1 MSYVWSSLF
10 CLFLPTN
17 RVIFLVSVS
26 KEVLEKL
33 RQALKTLSEAE
44 RQLRVSSD
52 RLTWLTAVLLQLA
65 PDHQYALPN
74 TSTDPSFSQSP
85 MVINYTGEKDVPR
98 KRNGGQT
105 EMPNNKRDSTTRI
118 ENLNAD
124 DADDGYLK
132 NNYISRKKHVMAL
145 QTSVS
150 SPDRTKA
157 SEGYPGHGYK
167 ELEEIWFKV
176 LEKMQSNTVKK
187 FMHQEGK
194 LISIRFGA
202 GKPLHLDT
210 NF

>member
-1 MSYVWSSLF
+1 MSYVVLYSVFFFQLI
-10 CLFLPTN
+10 
-17 RVIFLVSVS
+17 VIFLVSVS

-74 TSTDPSFSQSP
+74 TSAEPSFSQSP

-98 KRNGGQT
+98 KRNSGQA

-118 ENLNAD
+118 ENLKTD
-124 DADDGYLK
+124 HADDGYVK

-145 QTSVS
+145 QTSAS
-150 SPDRTKA
+150 SPDITKA
-157 SEGYPGHGYK
+157 SEGYPGDGYK

-187 FMHQEGK
+187 FMRQEGK
-194 LISIRFGA
+194 LISIRFGV
-202 GKPLHLDT
+202 GKLLNLDT